1 VDRVVARLFAER
13 AKQAAVKLNR
23 EGRYDEAERAIDGVR
38 KRIASYAGNDTELRQ
53 LAEELRDERPQYAA
67 AMPEMMRK
75 QVHYASSV
83 SLRSRSSDGRAQ
95 KRQ

>member
-1 VDRVVARLFAER
+1 MARLFAER

-23 EGRYDEAERAIDGVR
+23 EGRYGDAERAIDGVR
-38 KRIASYAGNDTELRQ
+38 KRITAYAGNDPELRR
-53 LAEELRDERPQYAA
+53 LVEELRVELPQYAA
-67 AMPEMMRK
+67 AMPEMTRK